1 MRMADE
7 VYAGYKQGV
16 IDPMKKSVIGR
27 FATKQGALPDR
38 EAALT
43 QLNRL
48 FKEGTTP
55 GTPSDI
61 LKVADEFNKLG
72 RGQDF
77 VDAVKSHFAEQIS
90 QAGRRETNRINE
102 DLPKNLT
109 KLFGSPS
116 DSNPITQGTKEQL
129 IGVARV
135 MNIPDEQHYAEG
147 FRRLMD
153 IVSRT
158 ANRPASVS
166 GTSSQAINE
175 LAESGKLR
183 RFGQFSIMTPLRQ
196 PILAWYT
203 MLRSD
208 ALKTIDRL
216 ITDPDQVADLVL
228 LGKQPE
234 MNPTAQKAIT
244 AILTAGINS
253 KGSQGNE

>member
-1 MRMADE
+1 M
-7 VYAGYKQGV
+7 
-16 IDPMKKSVIGR
+16 
-27 FATKQGALPDR
+27 
-38 EAALT
+38 
-43 QLNRL
+43 
-48 FKEGTTP
+48 
-55 GTPSDI
+55 
-61 LKVADEFNKLG
+61 
-72 RGQDF
+72 
-77 VDAVKSHFAEQIS
+77 
-90 QAGRRETNRINE
+90 
-102 DLPKNLT
+102 PKNLT

-135 MNIPDEQHYAEG
+135 MNIPDEKHYAEG

-175 LAESGKLR
+175 LASSGKLDR
-183 RFGQFSIMTPLRQ
+183 VGRFSVVSPIRQ
-196 PILAWYT
+196 PLLAFYSL
-203 MLRSD
+203 LRKD
-208 ALKTIDRL
+208 ALNTIDRM
-216 ITDPDQVADLVL
+216 ITDPDQVANLIL

-253 KGSQGNE
+253 QGGQGKE